1 MTGIERIKKLQ
12 REQENIRSEI
22 RNIHDRLN
30 LQGSRLNKLAN
41 GETKKK
47 EATEND
53 KQPTN

>member
-30 LQGSRLNKLAN
+30 LQGSRLSKLAN